1 MYIYRSHVAHFTTRK
16 LPHFSR
22 CKERLSAAG
31 GARTQAPVATRPF
44 GYKREPTSG
53 FRTFPMNTSPTSTEY
68 TPRVED
74 DALVRGTG
82 RFMDDPRLPDTTHAV
97 FVRSP
102 HAHARIVSVR
112 AEEARKAKKVLAV
125 LTAED
130 MKAANVGSVSR
141 HPPATGRG
149 GAKMIMPFRPSLAGE
164 KVMHVGDPVA
174 MVIAET
180 VAAAQDAAD
189 LIQVEYEEL
198 PAVIDLNDATRK
210 DGTQLYPE
218 APGNLCIDWPG
229 PVADEHNE
237 REVAD
242 IIAKAPHVAKVRVT
256 NQRMVVASM
265 ETRGATGVYD
275 KATDSYTLHVCSQSA
290 DSLRNLTAAVMG
302 VPNEKLRVITEDV
315 GGAFGMKTPPYP
327 EYPTLLVAAR
337 KVGRPVQW
345 QSTRS
350 EAFVT
355 DTQARDTVTE
365 AELALDEKGKFLAL
379 RMRHLCNQGAYVS
392 TAGVNINTNNF
403 ARCLPGMYRIPK
415 IDVSVLCY
423 FSNTTPIGPYR
434 GAGRPEANYALE
446 RVVEEGARV
455 TGIDPVRLRKKN
467 LIPPSAMPFKTPIN
481 TYDSGDFPAIMD
493 KALELADFDNF
504 GKRRRESARRKKLR
518 GIGVSC
524 MLEHAGAMPME
535 QASVSFPGGEALILG
550 CNVQSTGQ
558 GHATVFP
565 RLLASKLG
573 IDPAKIQHRH
583 GDTAQGLT
591 GFASVGS
598 RSAMCAGSAIVHTAD
613 VMLAKG
619 KKLAS
624 ALLEASEAD
633 IQYRNGGFEVV
644 GTDRKI
650 SLFETARQAKEKG
663 ESLDTKEKT
672 ETPLTFPNG
681 CHVAEVEIDPETGAV
696 DLVIYTAVD
705 DPGVMLDAMIVEGQ
719 VHGSIAQGLGQ
730 ALVENA
736 IYDAGSG
743 QLVAGSFMDYG
754 MPHAHTM
761 PLELREAVHSVPAK
775 SNPLGVKGTGEA
787 GTTAAIAAVMNAIS
801 NAIPNGAADHMDMPA
816 TPAKVWEACQKG
828 MRK

>member
-1 MYIYRSHVAHFTTRK
+1 MT
-16 LPHFSR
+16 
-22 CKERLSAAG
+22 
-31 GARTQAPVATRPF
+31 
-44 GYKREPTSG
+44 
-53 FRTFPMNTSPTSTEY
+53 TSPAARNEKE
-68 TPRVED
+68 PRVED
-74 DALVRGTG
+74 DALVRGGG
-82 RFMDDPRLPDTTHAV
+82 RFMDDPRLPNTAYAI

-102 HAHARIVSVR
+102 HAHARVNSVKTD
-112 AEEARKAKKVLAV
+112 EAGKSKKVLAV
-125 LTAED
+125 FTAAD
-130 MKAANVGSVSR
+130 MKAANIGSVSR
-141 HPPATGRG
+141 HPPVVGRG

-174 MVIAET
+174 MVVAET
-180 VAAAQDAAD
+180 ATAAQDAAD
-189 LIQVEYEEL
+189 LVEVEYEEL
-198 PAVIDLNDATRK
+198 PAVIDLRDAMK
-210 DGTQLYPE
+210 KGATQLYSE

-229 PVADEHNE
+229 PVPDEQNE
-237 REVAD
+237 REVAE
-242 IIAKAPHVAKVRVT
+242 IIGKAPHVARVSVV

-275 KATDSYTLHVCSQSA
+275 KTSDSYTLHVCSQGA
-290 DSLRNLTAAVMG
+290 DSLRNQTAAVIGM
-302 VPNEKLRVITEDV
+302 PPEKLRVVTEDV

-327 EYPTLLVAAR
+327 EYPALLVAAR
-337 KVGRPVQW
+337 RLGRPVQW

-355 DTQARDTVTE
+355 DTQARDAITE
-365 AELALDEKGKFLAL
+365 AELAVDEKGKFLAL

-415 IDVSVLCY
+415 VDVSAACY
-423 FSNTTPIGPYR
+423 FSNTIPIGPYR

-446 RVVEEGARV
+446 RVVEEAARV
-455 TGIDPVRLRKKN
+455 TGINPVRIRKKN

-481 TYDSGDFPAIMD
+481 TYDSGDFPAIVD
-493 KALELADFDNF
+493 KALELSDFDNF
-504 GKRRRESARRKKLR
+504 NKRRRESAKRKKLR

-535 QASVSFPGGEALILG
+535 QASISFPGNDRLILG

-565 RLLASKLG
+565 RLLAGKLG
-573 IDPAKIQHRH
+573 IDAAKIEHRH
-583 GDTAQGLT
+583 GDTALGLT

-598 RSAMCAGSAIVHTAD
+598 RSAMCVGSAIMQTAN

-619 KKLAS
+619 KKVAS

-633 IQYRNGGFEVV
+633 IQYSNGHFEVV
-644 GTDRKI
+644 GTDRKN
-650 SLFETARQAKEKG
+650 SLFETARRAKEAG

-681 CHVAEVEIDPETGAV
+681 CHIAEVEIDPDTGAV
-696 DLVIYTAVD
+696 DLVTYTAVD
-705 DPGVMLDAMIVEGQ
+705 DPGVILDPQVVEGQ
-719 VHGSIAQGLGQ
+719 VQGSIANGLGQ
-730 ALVENA
+730 ALTEDA
-736 IYDAGSG
+736 IYDPTSG
-743 QLVAGSFMDYG
+743 QLVSGSFMDYG
-754 MPHAHTM
+754 MPRAHTM
-761 PLELREAVHSVPAK
+761 PIELRETVHSVPAT

-801 NAIPNGAADHMDMPA
+801 NAVPNGAADHMDMPA
-816 TPAKVWEACQKG
+816 TAAKVWEACQKG
-828 MRK
+828 MAGE

>member
-1 MYIYRSHVAHFTTRK
+1 
-16 LPHFSR
+16 
-22 CKERLSAAG
+22 
-31 GARTQAPVATRPF
+31 
-44 GYKREPTSG
+44 
-53 FRTFPMNTSPTSTEY
+53 
-68 TPRVED
+68 
-74 DALVRGTG
+74 
-82 RFMDDPRLPDTTHAV
+82 
-97 FVRSP
+97 
-102 HAHARIVSVR
+102 
-112 AEEARKAKKVLAV
+112 
-125 LTAED
+125 
-130 MKAANVGSVSR
+130 
-141 HPPATGRG
+141 
-149 GAKMIMPFRPSLAGE
+149 MIMPFRPSLAGE

-174 MVIAET
+174 IVVAET
-180 VAAAQDAAD
+180 AAAGQDAAD
-189 LIQVEYEEL
+189 LVQVEYEEL
-198 PAVIDLNDATRK
+198 PAVIDLSDATK
-210 DGTQLYPE
+210 KGGTQLHPE
-218 APGNLCIDWPG
+218 APGNLCVDWPG
-229 PVADEHNE
+229 PVADERNE

-256 NQRMVVASM
+256 NQRMVVASV
-265 ETRGATGVYD
+265 ETRGATGIYD
-275 KATDSYTLHVCSQSA
+275 KASDSYTLHVCSQSA
-290 DSLRNLTAAVMG
+290 DSLRNLIAAVMG
-302 VPNEKLRVITEDV
+302 IPNEKLRVITGDV

-327 EYPTLLVAAR
+327 EYPALLVAAR
-337 KVGRPVQW
+337 ELGRPVHW

-355 DTQARDTVTE
+355 DTQARDTITE

-392 TAGVNINTNNF
+392 TAGVGINTNNF

-415 IDVSVLCY
+415 IDVSVACY
-423 FSNTTPIGPYR
+423 FSNTTPTGPYR

-446 RVVEEGARV
+446 RVVEEAARV
-455 TGIDPVRLRKKN
+455 FSIDPVRLRKKN

-481 TYDSGDFPAIMD
+481 AYDSGDFPAIVG
-493 KALELADFDNF
+493 KALELADFENF
-504 GKRRRESARRKKLR
+504 NRRRRESAKRKKLR

-535 QASVSFPGGEALILG
+535 QASVSFPGGDQLILG

-565 RLLASKLG
+565 RLLAKKLG
-573 IDPAKIQHRH
+573 IDAAKIKHCH

-598 RSAMCAGSAIVHTAD
+598 RSAMCAGSAIVQTAD

-619 KKLAS
+619 KKVAS
-624 ALLEASEAD
+624 ALLEASDAD
-633 IQYRNGGFEVV
+633 IQYRNGSFEVV

-650 SLFETARQAKEKG
+650 SLFETAKHAKEKG

-681 CHVAEVEIDPETGAV
+681 CHIAEVEIDPETGAV
-696 DLVIYTAVD
+696 DLVTYTAVD
-705 DPGVMLDAMIVEGQ
+705 DPGVMLDPMIVEGQ
-719 VHGSIAQGLGQ
+719 AHGSIAQGLGQ

-736 IYDAGSG
+736 VYDAGSG

-761 PLELREAVHSVPAK
+761 PFELREAVHSVPAK
-775 SNPLGVKGTGEA
+775 NNPLGVKGTGEA

-801 NAIPNGAADHMDMPA
+801 NAIPNGAADHMVMPA
-816 TPAKVWEACQKG
+816 TPAKVWAACQKG
-828 MRK
+828 MAGK

>member
-1 MYIYRSHVAHFTTRK
+1 
-16 LPHFSR
+16 
-22 CKERLSAAG
+22 
-31 GARTQAPVATRPF
+31 
-44 GYKREPTSG
+44 
-53 FRTFPMNTSPTSTEY
+53 MNTGPATTKHM
-68 TPRVED
+68 PRVED
-74 DALVRGTG
+74 DALVRGAG
-82 RFMDDPRLPDTTHAV
+82 HFMDDLRLPDTAYAV

-112 AEEARKAKKVLAV
+112 TEEARKAKKVLAV
-125 LTAED
+125 LTAQD

-141 HPPATGRG
+141 HPPVPGRG
-149 GAKMIMPFRPSLAGE
+149 GAAMIMPFRPSLAGE

-174 MVIAET
+174 IVVAET
-180 VAAAQDAAD
+180 AAAGQDAAD
-189 LIQVEYEEL
+189 LVQVEYEEL
-198 PAVIDLNDATRK
+198 PAVIDLSDATK
-210 DGTQLYPE
+210 KGGTQLHPE
-218 APGNLCIDWPG
+218 APGNLCVDWPG
-229 PVADEHNE
+229 PVADERNE

-256 NQRMVVASM
+256 NQRMVVASV
-265 ETRGATGVYD
+265 ETRGATGIYD
-275 KATDSYTLHVCSQSA
+275 KASDSYTLHVCSQSA
-290 DSLRNLTAAVMG
+290 DSLRNLIAAVMG
-302 VPNEKLRVITEDV
+302 IPNEKLRVITGDV

-327 EYPTLLVAAR
+327 EYPALLVAAR
-337 KVGRPVQW
+337 ELGRPVHW

-355 DTQARDTVTE
+355 DTQARDTITE

-392 TAGVNINTNNF
+392 TAGVGINTNNF

-415 IDVSVLCY
+415 IDVSVACY
-423 FSNTTPIGPYR
+423 FSNTTPTGPYR

-446 RVVEEGARV
+446 RVVEEAARV
-455 TGIDPVRLRKKN
+455 FSIDPVRLRKKN

-481 TYDSGDFPAIMD
+481 AYDSGDFPAIVG
-493 KALELADFDNF
+493 KALELADFENF
-504 GKRRRESARRKKLR
+504 NRRRRESAKRKKLR

-535 QASVSFPGGEALILG
+535 QASVSFPGGDQLILG

-565 RLLASKLG
+565 RLLAKKLG
-573 IDPAKIQHRH
+573 IDAAKIKHCH

-598 RSAMCAGSAIVHTAD
+598 RSAMCAGSAIVQTAD

-619 KKLAS
+619 KKVAS
-624 ALLEASEAD
+624 ALLEASDAD
-633 IQYRNGGFEVV
+633 IQYRNGSFEVV

-650 SLFETARQAKEKG
+650 SLFETAKHAKEKG

-681 CHVAEVEIDPETGAV
+681 CHIAEVEIDPETGAV
-696 DLVIYTAVD
+696 DLVTYTAVD
-705 DPGVMLDAMIVEGQ
+705 DPGVMLDPMIVEGQ
-719 VHGSIAQGLGQ
+719 AHGSIAQGLGQ

-736 IYDAGSG
+736 VYDAGSG

-761 PLELREAVHSVPAK
+761 PFELREAVHSVPAK
-775 SNPLGVKGTGEA
+775 NNPLGVKGTGEA

-816 TPAKVWEACQKG
+816 TPAKVWAACQKG
-828 MRK
+828 MAGK

>member
-1 MYIYRSHVAHFTTRK
+1 MT
-16 LPHFSR
+16 
-22 CKERLSAAG
+22 
-31 GARTQAPVATRPF
+31 
-44 GYKREPTSG
+44 
-53 FRTFPMNTSPTSTEY
+53 TSPTSTKH
-68 TPRVED
+68 TPRIED
-74 DALVRGTG
+74 DALVRGIG
-82 RFMDDPRLPDTTHAV
+82 RFMDDPRLPNTAYAA

-102 HAHARIVSVR
+102 HAHARITSVDTD
-112 AEEARKAKKVLAV
+112 EARRAKKVLAV

-141 HPPATGRG
+141 HPPVPGRG

-174 MVIAET
+174 MVVAET
-180 VAAAQDAAD
+180 IAAAQDAAD
-189 LIQVEYEEL
+189 LVRVEYEEL
-198 PAVIDLNDATRK
+198 PAVIDLRDAMK
-210 DGTQLYPE
+210 KGGTQLYPE
-218 APGNLCIDWPG
+218 APGNLCVDWPG
-229 PVADEHNE
+229 PVPEEQNE
-237 REVAD
+237 REVAE
-242 IIAKAPHVAKVRVT
+242 IIAKAPHVAKVSVT

-275 KATDSYTLHVCSQSA
+275 KANDGYTLYVCSQSA
-290 DSLRNLTAAVMG
+290 DSLRNLSAAVMG
-302 VPNEKLRVITEDV
+302 VPNEKLRVITQDV

-327 EYPTLLVAAR
+327 EYPALLIAAR
-337 KVGRPVQW
+337 QLGRPVQW

-365 AELALDEKGKFLAL
+365 AELAIDEKGKFLAL
-379 RMRHLCNQGAYVS
+379 RVRHLCNQGAYVS
-392 TAGVNINTNNF
+392 TAGVGINTNNF

-415 IDVSVLCY
+415 VEASVACY
-423 FSNTTPIGPYR
+423 FSNTIPIGPYR

-446 RVVEEGARV
+446 RVVEEAARI

-481 TYDSGDFPAIMD
+481 TYDSGDFPAIVD
-493 KALELADFDNF
+493 RALELADFDNF
-504 GKRRRESARRKKLR
+504 NKRRRESSKRKKLR

-524 MLEHAGAMPME
+524 MLEHAGALPME
-535 QASVSFPGGEALILG
+535 QASVSFPGGDQLVLG

-565 RLLASKLG
+565 RLLANKLG
-573 IDPAKIQHRH
+573 IDAAKIQHRH
-583 GDTAQGLT
+583 GDTALGIT

-613 VMLAKG
+613 VMLTKG
-619 KKLAS
+619 KKVAS

-633 IQYRNGGFEVV
+633 IQYRNGNFEVV

-650 SLFETARQAKEKG
+650 SLFDTAKRAKEIG

-681 CHVAEVEIDPETGAV
+681 CHIAEVEIDPETGAV
-696 DLVIYTAVD
+696 DLVTYTAVD

-719 VHGSIAQGLGQ
+719 VQGSIANGLGQ
-730 ALVENA
+730 ALTENA
-736 IYDAGSG
+736 VYDSESG

-754 MPHAHTM
+754 MPRAHHM
-761 PLELREAVHSVPAK
+761 PAELREAVHSVPAT

-801 NAIPNGAADHMDMPA
+801 NAIPNGAADHMEMPA
-816 TPAKVWEACQKG
+816 TPAKVWEACQRGLAGK
-828 MRK
+828 

>member
-1 MYIYRSHVAHFTTRK
+1 MSTT
-16 LPHFSR
+16 S
-22 CKERLSAAG
+22 
-31 GARTQAPVATRPF
+31 
-44 GYKREPTSG
+44 
-53 FRTFPMNTSPTSTEY
+53 STNHA
-68 TPRVED
+68 PRVED
-74 DALVRGTG
+74 DVLVRGGG
-82 RFMDDPRLPDTTHAV
+82 RFMDDPSLPDTAYAV

-102 HAHARIVSVR
+102 HAHARVVSVNT
-112 AEEARKAKKVLAV
+112 EEARKAKTVLAV
-125 LTAED
+125 LTAAD

-141 HPPATGRG
+141 HPPVQGRA

-174 MVIAET
+174 MVVAET
-180 VAAAQDAAD
+180 LAAAQDAAD
-189 LIQVEYEEL
+189 LVQVEYAEL
-198 PAVIDLNDATRK
+198 PAVISLDDAMK
-210 DGTQLYPE
+210 DGATQLYSE
-218 APGNLCIDWPG
+218 APGNLCVDWPG
-229 PVADEHNE
+229 PVPDEQNE
-237 REVAD
+237 RDVAN
-242 IIAKAPHVAKVRVT
+242 IIASAPHVAKVRVA
-256 NQRMVVASM
+256 NQRMIVASM

-275 KATDSYTLHVCSQSA
+275 KASDSYTLHVCSQSA

-327 EYPTLLVAAR
+327 EYPALLVAAR
-337 KVGRPVQW
+337 TLGRPVRW

-365 AELALDEKGKFLAL
+365 VELAIDDKGKFLAL
-379 RMRHLCNQGAYVS
+379 RVRHLCNQGAYVS
-392 TAGVNINTNNF
+392 TAGININTNNF

-415 IDVSVLCY
+415 VDVSVACY
-423 FSNTTPIGPYR
+423 FSNTIPIGPYR

-446 RVVEEGARV
+446 RLVEEAARV
-455 TGIDPVRLRKKN
+455 TGIAPVRLRKKN

-481 TYDSGDFPAIMD
+481 TYDSGDFPAIVD
-493 KALELADFDNF
+493 RALELADFDNF
-504 GKRRRESARRKKLR
+504 NKRRRESAKRKKLR

-535 QASVSFPGGEALILG
+535 QASLSFPGGDQLILG

-583 GDTAQGLT
+583 GDTALGLT

-598 RSAMCAGSAIVHTAD
+598 RSAMCAGSAIVHNAD
-613 VMLAKG
+613 VMLTKG

-633 IQYRNGGFEVV
+633 IQYRNGSFEVV

-650 SLFETARQAKEKG
+650 SLFETARRAKEKG
-663 ESLDTKEKT
+663 ESLDTREKI

-681 CHVAEVEIDPETGAV
+681 CHIAEVEIDPETGAV
-696 DLVIYTAVD
+696 DLVAYTAVD
-705 DPGVMLDAMIVEGQ
+705 DPGVMLDQMIVEGQ
-719 VHGSIAQGLGQ
+719 VQGSIANGLGQ
-730 ALVENA
+730 ALTENA
-736 IYDAGSG
+736 VYDSGSG
-743 QLVAGSFMDYG
+743 QLIAGSFMDYG
-754 MPHAHTM
+754 MPRAHHM
-761 PLELREAVHSVPAK
+761 PVELREAVHSVPAT

-801 NAIPNGAADHMDMPA
+801 NAIPNGGADHMDMPA
-816 TPAKVWEACQKG
+816 TPAKVWAACQRGLAK
-828 MRK
+828 